1 MARNRDW
8 QERGVRIAGKVLSE
22 EETSAMVAEL
32 RRRIQDPQVLEEVE
46 QVIRGERDTLSPRV
60 RDLLLVI
67 LASLV
72 MMQRK

>member
-32 RRRIQDPQVLEEVE
+32 RRRIRDPQVLEEAE
-46 QVIRGERDTLSPRV
+46 QVIRGERDALSPRV
-60 RDLLLVI
+60 RDVLLVI